1 MGMTVPFSELKPG
14 SFINLNRTGG
24 TGHAVVF
31 LAFIDINGNDVS
43 TYGSNVAGFRYYSS
57 QGGKSNGGFD
67 YRCAFFRNYG
77 TPTLSNGC
85 KRDTGVYE
93 PDYQGYTYFNSGVM
107 YMPSKWLRTSW
118 SGSKNKGNGEFFDGP
133 WDDAYSFFDD
143 EWMDGRTLDDDLYTT
158 WMRPNGIAP
167 GEWVSNKE
175 ALVDVSPAPALNEES
190 EAEE

>member
-1 MGMTVPFSELKPG
+1 MTDRTFARGKLVEKDLSALWKTDLEGAPLAAVPDFKMMRKGMPRRLGLP
-14 SFINLNRTGG
+14 
-24 TGHAVVF
+24 
-31 LAFIDINGNDVS
+31 
-43 TYGSNVAGFRYYSS
+43 
-57 QGGKSNGGFD
+57 
-67 YRCAFFRNYG
+67 
-77 TPTLSNGC
+77 
-85 KRDTGVYE
+85 RD
-93 PDYQGYTYFNSGVM
+93 TYFNSGVM

-118 SGSKNKGNGEFFDGP
+118 SGSKNKANGEFFDGP

-175 ALVDVSPAPALNEES
+175 ALVDISPAPALNEES